1 MEEFTK
7 KETNVCKGVA
17 ICIMLFHH
25 LFFRQYSWPLYYY
38 KVSAK

>member
-25 LFFRQYSWPLYYY
+25 LFF
-38 KVSAK
+38 VSK